1 MTHDS
6 PGEPH
11 DRRWCAACE
20 LAVEPVVADDH
31 LTCPACGAA
40 LGPATE

>member
-6 PGEPH
+6 PGDPT

-20 LAVEPVVADDH
+20 LAVELMDTDDPP
-31 LTCPACGAA
+31 TCPACGAA
-40 LGPATE
+40 LDPVTD